1 MAFLLPKMDPEQ
13 EQTQEATHRL
23 EEIQVDSIGLV
34 ARGANNSTFLL
45 LKSQQQ
51 EAPMQ
56 DDELEIEEVV
66 ETPSFEEETPPTE
79 TSPPDVVPV
88 DDGFFEKMRG
98 QFEKWG
104 LVKAHASKDAIAAAA
119 KMLGVSPKQMQ
130 SAYAG
135 MMGEDDEEEMEMG
148 KRPASQPKPG
158 KQTTRK
164 DALRQAQDVP
174 LVPEAIVTPPKSE
187 ETNMTKDDLQKA
199 ITDGV
204 AMVKADLEKSYQEKV
219 STLETQVADLSKE
232 ATDQRDK
239 REEREFLE
247 KAMTFRCFPVE
258 YTELGKMLRQLNKS
272 MDKDAYEKWESV
284 LKAADAQLFTA
295 GLFSEMGTAR
305 TADEVVLEERVEKIA
320 KEKNV
325 SYKEAL
331 LTLSPAEQT
340 QMLRETQARAG
351 GKHAS

>member
-45 LKSQQQ
+45 IKSQQ
-51 EAPMQ
+51 EATPMQ
-56 DDELEIEEVV
+56 VEELEIEEVE
-66 ETPSFEEETPPTE
+66 ETPSLEEDTTPPSE
-79 TSPPDVVPV
+79 TSPPLEAVPV

-104 LVKAHASKDAIAAAA
+104 IIKARASKDAISAAA
-119 KMLGVSPKQMQ
+119 KMLGVNPKQMAKLYGQ
-130 SAYAG
+130 
-135 MMGEDDEEEMEMG
+135 MMDGGEDEEEMEMG
-148 KRPASQPKPG
+148 KKPSSQPKPG

-164 DALRQAQDVP
+164 DASL
-174 LVPEAIVTPPKSE
+174 PEAIVTPPESE

-204 AMVKADLEKSYQEKV
+204 AMVKADLEKAYQAKV
-219 STLETQVADLSKE
+219 TTLETQVADLSKE
-232 ATDQRDK
+232 ATDQRDR

-247 KAMTFRCFPVE
+247 KAMTFRCFPIE

-295 GLFSEMGTAR
+295 GLFNEMGTAR

-331 LTLSPAEQT
+331 EALTPTEQL
-340 QMLRETQARAG
+340 QMLRESQSRAG
-351 GKHAS
+351 GKHGR